1 MVISESVSITLLASV
16 PGLLLS
22 LFIYDL
28 TPVHLSAIGITLGIM
43 LLFSVFSAWYPA
55 YKAPGMDPAAAL
67 HYE

>member
-22 LFIYDL
+22 LFIYAL
-28 TPVHLSAIGITLGIM
+28 TPVHLAAIGITLGIM

-55 YKAPGMDPAAAL
+55 YKVSGMDPAAAL